1 MSVRHIPRD
10 LSRFVRHRLLRLP
23 KRTYWEGRKNARYLN
38 EVRRLVDEH
47 GADAASILDV
57 GSNGCPYLDWFGWI
71 PRRVSIDLANPYADP
86 GIESIRA
93 DFLEWETAERFDV
106 VLCLQVLEH
115 IPDAQAFARRLL
127 AMTRRH
133 LIVSVPYKWPAGRVA
148 EHVHDP
154 VDEAKVDAW
163 FGRLSTTS
171 TVVRERTGKARLVRW
186 YDCRTGAP
194 A

>member
-10 LSRFVRHRLLRLP
+10 VSRFVRRRILGLP
-23 KRTYWEGRKNARYLN
+23 KRTYWQGRKNARYLR
-38 EVRRLVDEH
+38 EVRRLVGER
-47 GADAASILDV
+47 GADAVSILDV

-71 PRRVSIDLANPYADP
+71 PRRASLDIDNPYAGP
-86 GIESIRA
+86 GVESIRA
-93 DFLEWETAERFDV
+93 DFLAWETAERFDV

-115 IPDAQAFARRLL
+115 IPEARAFAQRLL

-133 LIVSVPYKWPAGRVA
+133 LIVSVPYKWPAGGCT

-154 VDEAKVDAW
+154 VDEAKLDAW
-163 FGRLSTTS
+163 LGRTPSAS
-171 TVVRERTGKARLVRW
+171 TVVRERTGKARLVCC
-186 YDCRTGAP
+186 YSSNAGAP